1 MFDSKDMEIQA
12 DMPEDVICESSAQKS
27 FIKTRVFRLKNP
39 LETLLQY
46 KKRIFGLCKDR
57 EVFKVS
63 SMAVKQEC
71 EFKVLGSR
79 CGSVNITGKKCIG
92 KGRSGMS
99 FTSVRPRPRKLPKLF
114 FIRDLMRK

>member
-12 DMPEDVICESSAQKS
+12 DMPEDVICDISAQKS

-46 KKRIFGLCKDR
+46 KERIFRLCKER
-57 EVFKVS
+57 EAFKVS
-63 SMAVKQEC
+63 SMAIKQEC

-79 CGSVNITGKKCIG
+79 CGSVNVAGKKYER

-99 FTSVRPRPRKLPKLF
+99 FTNVRPRPRKLPKLF